1 MMHGEDNDSKY
12 FEFLEEIIMSDLV
25 IGVVSGVIASII
37 ILGMTNYFEYS
48 LRKKTEKCK
57 IYELE
62 HIGKRDVCAP
72 PEYPRETIY
81 IEPPH
86 DNYVDE
92 DIYETVDIV
101 KLQFPF
107 DIKEI
112 KIYEYGKLIYPTDNL
127 DNLPMGEA
135 IYVNCKLFIGDDTP
149 AFIVKCKTFRHEYRE
164 YQYATIYKYSGGF
177 SRFGLKM
184 IKQRF
189 VL

>member
-1 MMHGEDNDSKY
+1 
-12 FEFLEEIIMSDLV
+12 MSELV
-25 IGVVSGVIASII
+25 IGIISGIIASII
-37 ILGMTNYFEYS
+37 ILVMTSISEYS
-48 LRKKTEKCK
+48 YRKKTEKCK

-62 HIGKRDVCAP
+62 YVGERDKCAP

-86 DNYVDE
+86 ENGVAEHY
-92 DIYETVDIV
+92 YETVDIV
-101 KLQFPF
+101 KLQLPF
-107 DIKEI
+107 DIKDI
-112 KIYEYGKLIYPTDNL
+112 KIYEYGKLIYPTEDI

-135 IYVNCKLFIGDDTP
+135 IFVNCKLSIGDDVP

-164 YQYATIYKYSGGF
+164 YQYTTIYKHSGGF

-184 IKQRF
+184 LKQRF